1 MNFVSWVALKVM
13 SKKVKDK
20 KKILYKKE
28 TFKTKEEWLKAR
40 GFGGSSASAILGK
53 NPYMSKLELYRAI
66 VMPNEHPLVKS
77 NESMNYGTK
86 CEPLIRKLFAYD
98 FKEQYRVHTPQ
109 SNEMYRRIDKPYMTA
124 TLDGILT
131 EKHTGRKG
139 VLEIKT
145 HDIRNRKD
153 EMQWSEHIPDNYY
166 IQVMHYLMV
175 MNDFDFVVL
184 TAKLRFYDYFN
195 ADGKKLLRSEVR
207 YYYIERSEVLKELEI
222 LEKKETEF
230 WEYNITKKVMP
241 RLEIKF

>member
-1 MNFVSWVALKVM
+1 M
-13 SKKVKDK
+13 SKIKQ
-20 KKILYKKE
+20 LYRKE
-28 TFKTKEEWLKAR
+28 TFKTKEDWLKNR

-66 VMPNEHPLVKS
+66 VMPNDHQIVKQ
-77 NESMNYGTK
+77 NESMNYGTR
-86 CEPLIRKLFAYD
+86 CEPLIRKIFAYD
-98 FKEQYRVHTPQ
+98 FREKYRVHSPKD
-109 SNEMYRRIDKPYMTA
+109 NEMYRRIDKPYLTA

-131 EKHTGRKG
+131 EKKTKRKG

-145 HDIRNRKD
+145 HDIRNRSD
-153 EMQWSEHIPDNYY
+153 EKLWSDRIPDNYY

-195 ADGKKLLRSEVR
+195 ADGKKLLRTEMR
-207 YYYIERSEVLKELEI
+207 YYYIERSEVLKELEY

-241 RLEIKF
+241 TLEIKF